1 MLKKRVATGAAAFC
15 RRFLATV
22 SVAAVAVTGPAA
34 FGASSASAAE
44 PTAGTTVTMSAASGP
59 INCNPGELR
68 GKANYHTQRAADY
81 QILLARELLKENPD
95 KEKVARY
102 DKMVKAHQKK
112 ADEYHAKADR
122 CLDAEQN
129 Q

>member
-1 MLKKRVATGAAAFC
+1 MRTFN
-15 RRFLATV
+15 RFLVTA

-44 PTAGTTVTMSAASGP
+44 AAAIPVSAAFGP

-95 KEKVARY
+95 KEKVTHY
-102 DKMVKAHQKK
+102 DKMVKAHKKK

-122 CLDAEQN
+122 CVDADKN

>member
-1 MLKKRVATGAAAFC
+1 MRTFN
-15 RRFLATV
+15 RFLVAA
-22 SVAAVAVTGPAA
+22 SVAVVTVTGPAA

-44 PTAGTTVTMSAASGP
+44 PGAMSVSAASGP

-95 KEKVARY
+95 KEKVAHY

-112 ADEYHAKADR
+112 ADEYHVKADR
-122 CLDAEQN
+122 CLDADKN

>member
-1 MLKKRVATGAAAFC
+1 MRTFNRCLVAA
-15 RRFLATV
+15 

-34 FGASSASAAE
+34 LGASSASAAE
-44 PTAGTTVTMSAASGP
+44 DAARSVSAASGP
-59 INCNPGELR
+59 IDCNPGELR

-81 QILLARELLKENPD
+81 QILLAGELLKENPD
-95 KEKVARY
+95 KEKVAHY
-102 DKMVKAHQKK
+102 DKMVKAHKKK

-122 CLDAEQN
+122 CLDADKN